1 MKRRKTKR
9 YEIWREGFAFSSE
22 ERGTADFLGTEEGEN
37 FIDACMRF
45 AIRKGTSFYL
55 DHDGV
60 PTDWGCRL
68 FDNELD
74 ARKSFG

>member
-1 MKRRKTKR
+1 MKKREIKR
-9 YEIWREGFAFSSE
+9 YEIWREGFAFSNE
-22 ERGTADFLGTEEGEN
+22 ERGTADFLGTEEGKD

-45 AIRKGTSFYL
+45 AARKGTSFYL
-55 DHDGV
+55 DSDGV